1 MKEALFYNKHDDGKV
16 ECELCPHNCLVRLN
30 HKGLCNVRRN
40 VDGVFYSDNYGVLS
54 AIALDPVEK
63 KPLRDFMSG
72 TKILSIGSV
81 GCNLFCD
88 FCQNWQ
94 ISRAADEAVA
104 STLVENIY
112 TPEQIVQMAIDTK
125 PKGNIG
131 LAYTYN
137 EPTVWFEFMYD
148 AAYLIKEAQMQN
160 VMVSNGYI
168 NTKPL
173 QMILPFIDAFNI
185 DLKASGNEFYNRLT
199 KSSIDPVLQTI
210 GIIDKAQK
218 HLEITYLVIPGK
230 NDNPAEFQTLM
241 ESLSEHLTN
250 PVSLHINRYFP
261 AYRMKIEPTSLESLQ
276 ELQAIAKKYFERVY
290 IGNI

>member
-1 MKEALFYNKHDDGKV
+1 MKEALFYKKHDDGKV

-40 VDGVFYSDNYGVLS
+40 VDGILYSDNYGVLS

-63 KPLRDFMSG
+63 KPLKDFMPG

-94 ISRAADEAVA
+94 ISRAADEAIA
-104 STLVENIY
+104 STLVENVY
-112 TPEQIVQMAIDTK
+112 TPEQIVQLAIDAK
-125 PKGNIG
+125 SKGNIG

-148 AAYLIKEAQMQN
+148 AAYLIKEAEMIN

-168 NTKPL
+168 SHKPL
-173 QMILPFIDAFNI
+173 QMILPFTDAFNI

-199 KSSIDPVLQTI
+199 KSSIDPVIQTI
-210 GIIDKAQK
+210 QTIDKAKK

-230 NDNPAEFQTLM
+230 NDNPAEFRTLM
-241 ESLSEHLTN
+241 ESLSRNLVN

-261 AYRMKIEPTSLESLQ
+261 AYRMNIDPTSFESLQ
-276 ELQAIAKKYFERVY
+276 ELQAIARSYFGRVY
-290 IGNI
+290 IGNV